1 MKTSFPP
8 YLTERHKRAIHLRE
22 WGHCRFREI
31 GEALGVGAS
40 RAREIYREG
49 VSRRDGTP
57 ECFHGLTY
65 RTIHVLNNLNLR
77 NREAVLAAVMDGRLS
92 VKEGPRRY
100 GRKKHQEILSWLGLG
115 ET

>member
-22 WGHCRFREI
+22 WGRCRFREI
-31 GEALGVGAS
+31 GEALGVSAS

-65 RTIHVLNNLNLR
+65 RTIHVLKNLNLWD
-77 NREAVLAAVMDGRLS
+77 REAVLAAVGMLGAVPS
-92 VKEGPRRY
+92 PHPVTPRPAVIASRPI
-100 GRKKHQEILSWLGLG
+100 H
-115 ET
+115 T